1 LPEIAGVA
9 GDAFTVTVTA
19 ELTAEVQEFEMAL
32 TE

>member
-1 LPEIAGVA
+1 MAGVD
-9 GDAFTVTVTA
+9 GSAFTVTVTA